1 MKLSQIAY
9 THVLELLE
17 LFHIFLEM
25 LNFGSKFEIEHS
37 IRMFSQTTHSNGMK
51 ISQISHIDILKFS
64 VIFPKYFEQIDL
76 VPLITKSNRMSLFI
90 R

>member
-25 LNFGSKFEIEHS
+25 LNFGSKFESEHS
-37 IRMFSQTTHSNGMK
+37 IRMFSQTTQSNGMK
-51 ISQISHIDILKFS
+51 LSQISHNDILKFS
-64 VIFPKYFEQIDL
+64 VIFPKYSEQIDL
-76 VPLITKSNRMSLFI
+76 STFNHQV
-90 R
+90 